1 MPASRRALATLLALV
16 LVPGCATTNPELNV
30 PVLGRTVTV
39 VTEPA
44 KHEVKGE
51 LLVVEKDRLFVRAE
65 DGVREI
71 PLGSVREARVKRH
84 DFGAAKAFAWAL
96 GGGLVTGG
104 ALGAAC
110 SSVEDAGNCA
120 GVGLITLGAWLVIGA
135 LCAPSLE
142 SSSRI
147 KLERPTSDELRAFAR
162 LPQGLPPGVT
172 PGTLLPATGK
182 PPQGENVGP
191 ATEGVKPASAGVR
204 KE

>member
-1 MPASRRALATLLALV
+1 MPAGRRALATLLAL
-16 LVPGCATTNPELNV
+16 LLAAGCATTNTELSV
-30 PVLGRTVTV
+30 PVLGRTVSV

-51 LLVVEKDRLFVRAE
+51 LLAVEKDRLFVRAE

-84 DFGAAKAFAWAL
+84 DFGAAKAFAWSL
-96 GGGLVTGG
+96 IGGLVTGG

-120 GVGLITLGAWLVIGA
+120 GVGLVTLGVWLGIGA

-147 KLERPTSDELRAFAR
+147 KLERPTPDELRAFAR

-172 PGTLLPATGK
+172 PGTLLPAAGK
-182 PPQGENVGP
+182 TPAGE
-191 ATEGVKPASAGVR
+191 SAR